1 MNSFLDQMNYIWD
14 REFDVAWAKIH
25 TSDYVAERS
34 LAETLDKFF
43 QEYLKVFPALVQ
55 GKVRGASL
63 KERCKDALTY
73 SETLATEAW
82 RIVAQAKLKKA
93 QKEGRD
99 RPRSKSGSARAL
111 LELADATFRKGLR
124 RRGSLEDRTKEFKR
138 AINLAAQYI
147 KDVRGE

>member
-1 MNSFLDQMNYIWD
+1 M
-14 REFDVAWAKIH
+14 
-25 TSDYVAERS
+25 
-34 LAETLDKFF
+34 
-43 QEYLKVFPALVQ
+43 Q

-111 LELADATFRKGLR
+111 LELAGLLDSGRDCEGEVLWKIAR
-124 RRGSLEDRTKEFKR
+124 RNSRGR
-138 AINLAAQYI
+138 
-147 KDVRGE
+147 